1 MQKRLEVG
9 QIVNTN
15 GLKGFVKINPFTDN
29 IKEFE
34 TFDSIYVQEKDN
46 LVEYK
51 IEAVRYVKQMVLIK
65 LKGIDNIDMAE
76 ALRNLYVK
84 VKRDSLPKLQK
95 NSYYIADVL
104 ECDVYTVD
112 GDVLGKMDDVF
123 KTGSNDV
130 YVVKS
135 TEGKQILLP
144 AIKDVIQ
151 NIDINNKKIIVK
163 LMEGLL

>member
-1 MQKRLEVG
+1 MKEYFEVG

-15 GLKGFVKINPFTDN
+15 GLKGFVKIKPFTDN

-95 NSYYIADVL
+95 NSYYIADLL

>member
-1 MQKRLEVG
+1 MKEYFEVG

-15 GLKGFVKINPFTDN
+15 GLKGFVKIKPFTDN

-51 IEAVRYVKQMVLIK
+51 IEAVRYVKQMVLVK

-95 NSYYIADVL
+95 NSYYIADLL
-104 ECDVYTVD
+104 ECEVYTVD
-112 GDVLGKMDDVF
+112 GDTLGKMEDVF

-135 TEGKQILLP
+135 IEGKQILLP

>member
-1 MQKRLEVG
+1 MKEYFEIG

-15 GLKGFVKINPFTDN
+15 GLKGFVKIKPFTDN

-34 TFDSIYVQEKDN
+34 TFDSIYVQEKN
-46 LVEYK
+46 SLIEYK
-51 IEAVRYVKQMVLIK
+51 IETVRYVKQMVLIK

-95 NSYYIADVL
+95 NSYYIADLL

>member
-1 MQKRLEVG
+1 MKEYFEVG

-95 NSYYIADVL
+95 NSYYIADLL